1 MGAIKDYFN
10 RKWEEKNK
18 DPNRSTGMSESIQKT
33 EDAYKEGGKNE
44 GFGKGTTSIVNPVT
58 KKEKVVNEPE
68 TKTKQKQVTAKDKD
82 GNVLTFNDYE
92 DFISKYQSSPVL
104 ADSAWDATLAY
115 ANGNVENAKNLY
127 KRLGGG
133 TYSEAQQKVIDR
145 VDNPGSVGRKEKA
158 QTAFNEAEKAAD
170 EVGSGGIKAWLKT
183 QSPEYQEAYNKVY
196 ENLQN
201 QKGKIDDSY
210 IENLPHF
217 IWDEYKYLEKGYKD
231 RGASDEEAKKAAKKQ
246 LGYYLV
252 DNLGTALTN
261 MSHIIKGDGGQ
272 EKSDWE
278 KVKESRLQGAMER
291 YNEKRKEE
299 MQMDIDLVKK
309 YIGNDAEA
317 INNVKQIYMNAKLRN
332 LFGKLDNKYK
342 VYLIRE
348 MLASG
353 VKLDV
358 GEIGELTMQ
367 HLARQAADGTLTEK
381 LEGGISSAAGGL
393 MDLAT
398 KTK

>member
-10 RKWEEKNK
+10 KKWEEKNK
-18 DPNRSTGMSESIQKT
+18 DPNHPTGMTEGIQKV
-33 EDAYKEGGKNE
+33 EDTYKEGGENE
-44 GFGKGTTSIVNPVT
+44 GFGKGTTSIVNPVS
-58 KKEKVVNEPE
+58 KKEKVIKEPE
-68 TKTKQKQVTAKDKD
+68 TETKQKQLTARDKD
-82 GNVLTFNDYE
+82 GNILTFDSYE
-92 DFISKYQSSPVL
+92 DFLSKYKSSPIL
-104 ADSAWDATLAY
+104 ADAAWDAVYAY
-115 ANGNVENAKNLY
+115 ANGNMENAENLY
-127 KRLGGG
+127 KRLNGG

-145 VDNPGSVGRKEKA
+145 VKNPGSADRKEKA
-158 QTAFNEAEKAAD
+158 QVAFNEAEKAAD

-196 ENLQN
+196 ENLKK
-201 QKGKIDDSY
+201 QKGNIDDSY

-231 RGASDEEAKKAAKKQ
+231 KGASDEEAKKAARKQ
-246 LGYYLV
+246 LGYFLV

-261 MSHIIKGDGGQ
+261 MSHVIKGDGGQ

-317 INNVKQIYMNAKLRN
+317 INNVKQIYMNTKLRN